1 MPRLHDLKEQR
12 AAKIAEM
19 RAINEKAMND
29 KRDLDDSERTKFD
42 ALDKETRSIGD
53 KIDRADRLATYE
65 RLAAAGEQIDGGEM
79 RRELRNYSLAKAA
92 TESLAGKLTGLEG
105 EVHQE
110 LSKGRETR
118 GLMVPTEILLG
129 GAETRAI
136 TTTTP
141 AGNPGGN
148 LVRTDLA
155 AMTDHRRPALKVEAL
170 GATVLRGLTGNLDLP
185 RLSAS
190 GSTHW
195 IAEHAATTGSD
206 AKFEKKSMSPNTVSG
221 QYELSRRMLL
231 QSNEAIETILR
242 RDLGF
247 ILAQALD
254 LASIKGGGTNEPTGI
269 MADASVEELTAAAL
283 SSDATADMIAAL
295 ETDDVTGTRAFLT
308 HPAVMAIARKI
319 QDTTNRVIPIAET
332 FHGERVESSTQVPIV
347 TVEVAGPPVVPATRA
362 LIYGEWASL
371 YIGYWSGVDILMNPY
386 ADAVASKGGVLLHAF
401 LDTDVVVRHPEGFR
415 WMEITG

>member
-1 MPRLHDLKEQR
+1 MAKLQDLKEHR
-12 AAKIAEM
+12 AAKITEM
-19 RAINEKAMND
+19 RTLHSKEKLEENE
-29 KRDLDDSERTKFD
+29 
-42 ALDKETRSIGD
+42 ETRFRTLETEAEALTGQ
-53 KIDRADRLATYE
+53 IDRAERMAEFE
-65 RLAAAGEQIDGGEM
+65 RLEASGEHVSGPDT
-79 RRELRNYSLAKAA
+79 RRELRNYSLAKAT
-92 TESLAGKLTGLEG
+92 TESLAGKLSGLEA

-129 GAETRAI
+129 SMESRAI

-141 AGNPGGN
+141 AGNAGGN

-185 RLSAS
+185 RLNAS
-190 GSTHW
+190 GAAHW

-221 QYELSRRMLL
+221 QYELSRRMVL

-242 RDLGF
+242 RDIGF

-254 LASIKGGGTNEPTGI
+254 LAGIKGGGTNEPTGI
-269 MADASVEELTAAAL
+269 MADTGVTALTDAAL

-319 QDTTNRVIPIAET
+319 QDTTNRVIPISET
-332 FHGERVESSTQVPIV
+332 FHAERVETSTQVPVV
-347 TVEVAGPPVVPATRA
+347 TVGVDPAPDTRA

-386 ADAVASKGGVLLHAF
+386 ADSVASKGGVLLHAF
-401 LDTDVVVRHPEGFR
+401 LDADVVVRHPEGFR

>member
-19 RAINEKAMND
+19 RAINDKAMND
-29 KRDLDDSERTKFD
+29 NRDLDDGERTKFD

-53 KIDRADRLATYE
+53 QIDRAERLATYE
-65 RLAAAGEQIDGGEM
+65 RLEAAGEQIDGGEM

-92 TESLAGKLTGLEG
+92 TESLGGKLTGLEG

-185 RLSAS
+185 RLNAS
-190 GSTHW
+190 GSAHW

-254 LASIKGGGTNEPTGI
+254 LAAIKGGGTNEPSGI
-269 MADASVEELTAAAL
+269 MADAAVTVLADAAL

-295 ETDDVTGTRAFLT
+295 DTDDVTGTRAFLT
-308 HPAVMAIARKI
+308 HPAVMAIARKVKEA
-319 QDTTNRVIPIAET
+319 TTNRVVPIAET
-332 FHGERVESSTQVPIV
+332 FHGERVESSTQVPVV
-347 TVEVAGPPVVPATRA
+347 TAGTPDTRA